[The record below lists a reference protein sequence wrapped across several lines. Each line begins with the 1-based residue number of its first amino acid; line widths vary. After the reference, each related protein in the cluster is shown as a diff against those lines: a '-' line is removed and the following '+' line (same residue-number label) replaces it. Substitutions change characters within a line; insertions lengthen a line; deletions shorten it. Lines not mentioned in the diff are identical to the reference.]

1 MRRDWR
7 APPPR
12 AGGRRGGGGRG
23 RGGRRP
29 QVAAIQARLESVRG
43 RRDALGG
50 GLLPPLAGFASE
62 VDRRL
67 PRLEEMV
74 TKYRSG
80 DAVAAGLLGYQ
91 GARPY
96 LVLGQDNTEVMPG
109 GGLIG
114 VYGLVTLEDG
124 ALIESRLP

>member
-1 MRRDWR
+1 M
-7 APPPR
+7 
-12 AGGRRGGGGRG
+12 GGRSRSPAAQLCGRSTTSPRGEAG
-23 RGGRRP
+23 RP
-29 QVAAIQARLESVRG
+29 QIARIEARLESVRG

-91 GARPY
+91 GAGTFT
-96 LVLGQDNTEVMPG
+96 VLGQDNTGSKPG
-109 GGLIG
+109 
-114 VYGLVTLEDG
+114 
-124 ALIESRLP
+124 